1 MKAALFTGMFVLLLL
16 AAPAQTYA
24 LGLAEYGQEAAKADQ
39 PVLQLSRLNSI
50 AEYLSGWQP
59 GRAAHAFR
67 EMAPLLYRVSQLLL
81 TGALLTGCWLGRR
94 RGFRK
99 YLVKARRAVQHLK
112 SGVHAG
118 TC

>member
-1 MKAALFTGMFVLLLL
+1 MKAALFIGLFVLLLF
-16 AAPAQTYA
+16 AAPAQTFA

-39 PVLQLSRLNSI
+39 PVLHLPRLNTL
-50 AEYLSGWQP
+50 AAYLGSWQP
-59 GRAAHAFR
+59 ERAAHAFR
-67 EMAPLLYRVSQLLL
+67 EVLPLLCRLFQLL

-99 YLVKARRAVQHLK
+99 YFVKARRAVQHLRP
-112 SGVHAG
+112 GVHAG